1 MGKIFLL
8 LLASAILAVRSDVVE
23 CQNGD
28 RYNGR
33 VLTVDESTV
42 KLTNE
47 ITGILNIPRGKVA
60 TISFGSAKSPKAA
73 LGAAS
78 TPIKTNILSAT
89 QPLQFDVNAVDQVQ
103 NQLLGDASPEATQMF
118 QEMVRGLMSGKLDL
132 GDVRNKAQTTLNELK
147 DLQKDLGDDDAAA
160 LLSSY
165 ASILQNFVNQ
175 APASTTPP
183 PPKARPQAG
192 E

>member
-1 MGKIFLL
+1 MRKVFLL
-8 LLASAILAVRSDVVE
+8 LLAPAMLAVRSDVVE

-28 RYNGR
+28 RYNGK

-47 ITGILNIPRGKVA
+47 ITGLLNIPRAKVA
-60 TISFGSAKSPKAA
+60 TISFGHAKPPKAA
-73 LGAAS
+73 AMAV
-78 TPIKTNILSAT
+78 PAKTNLNILSAT
-89 QPLQFDVNAVDQVQ
+89 QPPQFDVNAVEQVQ

-132 GDVRNKAQTTLNELK
+132 GDVRNKAQSTLNELK

-175 APASTTPP
+175 APASTKPST
-183 PPKARPQAG
+183 PKAQVQS
-192 E
+192 EE

>member
-1 MGKIFLL
+1 MRKVFLL
-8 LLASAILAVRSDVVE
+8 LLAPAILAVRSDVVE

-28 RYNGR
+28 RYNGK
-33 VLTVDESTV
+33 VLIVDENTV
-42 KLTNE
+42 KLTND
-47 ITGILNIPRGKVA
+47 ITGILNIPRAKVA
-60 TISFGSAKSPKAA
+60 TISFGTVKSTKAA
-73 LGAAS
+73 VGAAPA
-78 TPIKTNILSAT
+78 TIKTNILSAT

-132 GDVRNKAQTTLNELK
+132 GDVRNKAQATLNELK
-147 DLQKDLGDDDAAA
+147 DLQKDLGDDDAAG

-175 APASTTPP
+175 APASTKPSP
-183 PPKARPQAG
+183 KVQPKA
-192 E
+192 EE